1 MPVWLSPYL
10 PYLVGVLVVGVNQI
24 IANNPKWPYNS
35 LLTALLGLLTGMVP
49 KASSQLPPK
58 V

>member
-1 MPVWLSPYL
+1 MAAFL
-10 PYLVGVLVVGVNQI
+10 PYWPGVALILGVLVNQI

-35 LLTALLGLLTGMVP
+35 LLTALLGLITGMVP
-49 KASSQLPPK
+49 KVPADTQPK